1 MFEIQGRVGTSRLTL
16 FFDVTGFQV
25 PPGPASTVRDDVAQ
39 PVPGVFVDG
48 AGGGTCVEKP
58 PMHRGKESQG
68 NDEIGEVGR
77 TNVLFLARNQ

>member
-1 MFEIQGRVGTSRLTL
+1 MFEIQRTSRKIKTNV

-25 PPGPASTVRDDVAQ
+25 PLGPASTVRDDVAQ
-39 PVPGVFVDG
+39 LVPGVFVDG
-48 AGGGTCVEKP
+48 AGGGTCLEKP
-58 PMHRGKESQG
+58 PMHRRKESQG